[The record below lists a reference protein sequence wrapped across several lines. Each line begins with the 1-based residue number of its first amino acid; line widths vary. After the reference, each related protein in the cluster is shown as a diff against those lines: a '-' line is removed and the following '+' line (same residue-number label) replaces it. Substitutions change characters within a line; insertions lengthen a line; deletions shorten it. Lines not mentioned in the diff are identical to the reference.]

1 MNKTRIMKYSGVLA
15 MLFLGI
21 STTFKSDHGKYFEIS
36 KNLEIFTNMYKEL
49 NSAYVDDLD
58 PGALM
63 RVGIDAMLES
73 CDPFTNYY
81 SESDIEGFKYLT
93 EGKYNGVGAI
103 FENVDD
109 YIHVTEVYE
118 KSPANKAGLKV
129 GDKLVAIDNQ
139 DAKGRT
145 IDELG
150 AILKGY
156 AGSKIDFK
164 VQRPGAAKPMNLSLT
179 RDEVNIPNVP
189 YFGLVADNIG
199 YVALTTFTRNAGRN
213 VASAVQDMKA
223 DYPDLKGLVFD
234 LRGNGGGLLTE
245 AVNVSNVFIPKGELV
260 VTTKGKIKDWDRSFK
275 TLNKPVDEEIPVV
288 VLIDKNS
295 ASASE
300 IVSGVLQDLDR
311 AVLLGQRSY
320 GKGLVQNTRDI
331 GYSARIKLT
340 TAKYYIPSGRC
351 IQSVEYE
358 DGEPVDIPDEKRAKF
373 QTRAGRTVLDG
384 GGVKPDIV
392 LDLDGETDILK
403 NLLENF
409 VIYEYLNE
417 YCLGKDS
424 IVAVEDFHFEDWN
437 GFEKFLT
444 TKEFNYDSKSEVL
457 LKDLKAQ
464 AAKDGYSLDQEIE
477 SLQGKITAAKANDL
491 ANNKELIIKA
501 IEKEVASRYYFQ
513 KGKLQMG
520 LRNDQEIKDAVA
532 LLNDPTQ
539 MAKILKK

>member
-1 MNKTRIMKYSGVLA
+1 MNNTRILKYSGVLA
-15 MLFLGI
+15 MLFFGI

-81 SESDIEGFKYLT
+81 SESDIEGFKSLT

-103 FENVDD
+103 FENIDD

-223 DYPDLKGLVFD
+223 DYPELKGIVFD
-234 LRGNGGGLLTE
+234 LRG
-245 AVNVSNVFIPKGELV
+245 
-260 VTTKGKIKDWDRSFK
+260 R
-275 TLNKPVDEEIPVV
+275 
-288 VLIDKNS
+288 
-295 ASASE
+295 
-300 IVSGVLQDLDR
+300 
-311 AVLLGQRSY
+311 
-320 GKGLVQNTRDI
+320 
-331 GYSARIKLT
+331 
-340 TAKYYIPSGRC
+340 
-351 IQSVEYE
+351 
-358 DGEPVDIPDEKRAKF
+358 
-373 QTRAGRTVLDG
+373 
-384 GGVKPDIV
+384 
-392 LDLDGETDILK
+392 
-403 NLLENF
+403 
-409 VIYEYLNE
+409 
-417 YCLGKDS
+417 
-424 IVAVEDFHFEDWN
+424 
-437 GFEKFLT
+437 
-444 TKEFNYDSKSEVL
+444 
-457 LKDLKAQ
+457 
-464 AAKDGYSLDQEIE
+464 
-477 SLQGKITAAKANDL
+477 
-491 ANNKELIIKA
+491 
-501 IEKEVASRYYFQ
+501 
-513 KGKLQMG
+513 
-520 LRNDQEIKDAVA
+520 
-532 LLNDPTQ
+532 
-539 MAKILKK
+539 